1 MYYKVIS
8 LLVLTALFRTSMGDE
23 LSPSLPPTLSATYEA
38 HEGVYP
44 SAPPKY
50 NYNYEVEDSYKGL
63 NFGQN
68 EERDNSATLGEYHV
82 QLPDGRR
89 QVVKYAI
96 KDAYS
101 GYLAEVSYEG
111 EAHYDPPSK
120 YTTYKAVVPTEP
132 IKAPA
137 PKTNTYKPTP
147 KPIVYKPLSGQSNPV
162 PPPPASSIKT
172 IVYEPLPNSGPSKT
186 DVLLPSAPVADNN
199 IVFSEPLPPPS
210 FSSQSVPSK
219 TIVYKPLPPV
229 PANNVVFNKPLPPPS
244 VSSQSGPINTIVYK
258 PLPPSGPEPIN
269 YKPLPSNGSS
279 KSASAPLP
287 TSGEIYYKPLP
298 PVSAKSSSPIIVN
311 NNGPSSPVQ
320 DFSQSAPVQV
330 FDSSTSSSSLS
341 SYTPKP
347 VVIVSSTSTPFV
359 STTPL
364 PFSSSTN
371 NYSS

>member
-1 MYYKVIS
+1 MSCPRHYH
-8 LLVLTALFRTSMGDE
+8 
-23 LSPSLPPTLSATYEA
+23 PTLSATYEA

-50 NYNYEVEDSYKGL
+50 NYNYEVADSYKGL

-120 YTTYKAVVPTEP
+120 YTTYKAVVPTET

-219 TIVYKPLPPV
+219 TIVYKPIPPV

-244 VSSQSGPINTIVYK
+244 AQS
-258 PLPPSGPEPIN
+258 PLTTSLFLLMDHQN
-269 YKPLPSNGSS
+269 QHLLLS
-279 KSASAPLP
+279 P